1 MFPPICGFHLYN
13 PFAFRLAPLCHIL
26 YRLRITCTCSINIRK
41 LQAKHV
47 SSWPLWSVP
56 SGPAF
61 DCKGFT
67 AWQRLFIFWASPG
80 PSFLT
85 ATNLGK
91 GIDECSRL
99 RSSHRS
105 ALIDLSFWPCWTYL
119 NLANQRIIDPYIPL
133 EFIAS
138 LHITSIHSSTPVLSL
153 IGSCSV
159 SHGLIRSPQHPH
171 LFSSLY
177 ISKWLKW
184 ARLARGSSPTA
195 SAMALWLR

>member
-1 MFPPICGFHLYN
+1 MFPPICGFHLIRLHFALR
-13 PFAFRLAPLCHIL
+13 PFATYCTASASPALAP
-26 YRLRITCTCSINIRK
+26 SIFGNYK
-41 LQAKHV
+41 LSMYHPDPYGV
-47 SSWPLWSVP
+47 SPVAQHLTERGSQL
-56 SGPAF
+56 
-61 DCKGFT
+61 DK
-67 AWQRLFIFWASPG
+67 AWAWPG